1 MRKTKKNLEDQYQD
15 SKSKIKKIDHEQIL
29 DHMDYKIVK
38 FSAVKGRKIRKLTK
52 KTQEKLVKEYKDLKK
67 KIQQTFNKLREKCA
81 NIS

>member
-1 MRKTKKNLEDQYQD
+1 
-15 SKSKIKKIDHEQIL
+15 
-29 DHMDYKIVK
+29 MDYKIVK